1 MRVRLQS
8 LIACPT
14 FVGRPGDI
22 IDVAEGVARA
32 WVMGGYAESLEVVQP
47 EQLAEDTSSGTNSN
61 TRRRR
66 SSNNR

>member
-47 EQLAEDTSSGTNSN
+47 EQLAEDKPSGTNIGKK
-61 TRRRR
+61 R
-66 SSNNR
+66 SRNSHNR